1 MGKVRVKSFGN
12 EEEERQQAEEAK
24 ARVEAK
30 KEKQRADAGVQ
41 EETTLA
47 PTEEKEEKKA
57 VKKTTP
63 STKKSKGKKYLEK
76 AEKVE
81 TAKLYKLTEAL
92 TLLPEVTYTSFDGT
106 VELHINTNETG
117 VSGAM
122 TLPHGTGKQMRVA
135 IATEEIIA
143 EIEGGNI
150 NFDILLSEPMMMAKL
165 AKVAKI
171 LGPRGLMP
179 NPKNGTVHPNPTE
192 AAKKFEAGQMNYK
205 TEAKFPLL
213 HLTVGKVSFGNEKL
227 ADNIKFAVSSVQK
240 KNIKSLTLKST
251 MSPGIKLDM
260 SSL

>member
-12 EEEERQQAEEAK
+12 EEEERLQAEEAK

-41 EETTLA
+41 EETTVA
-47 PTEEKEEKKA
+47 PTEEKEEKKVA
-57 VKKTTP
+57 KKASP
-63 STKKSKGKKYLEK
+63 STKKTKGKKYIES
-76 AEKVE
+76 AAKVQLS
-81 TAKLYKLTEAL
+81 KQYKLAEAL
-92 TLLPEVTYTSFDGT
+92 TLLPDVTFTSFDGT
-106 VELHINTNETG
+106 VELHINTLETG

-122 TLPHGTGKQMRVA
+122 TLPHGTGKQMKVA
-135 IATEEIIA
+135 IATEELIA
-143 EIEGGNI
+143 EIESGNI
-150 NFDILLSEPMMMAKL
+150 SFDILLAEPMMMAKL

-179 NPKNGTVHPNPTE
+179 NPKNGTVHPNPVE

-213 HLTVGKVSFGNEKL
+213 HLTVGKVSFGNDKL
-227 ADNIKFAVSSVQK
+227 TDNIKFAISSVQK
-240 KNIKSLTLKST
+240 KHIKSVTLKST
-251 MSPGIKLDM
+251 MSPGIKLDV